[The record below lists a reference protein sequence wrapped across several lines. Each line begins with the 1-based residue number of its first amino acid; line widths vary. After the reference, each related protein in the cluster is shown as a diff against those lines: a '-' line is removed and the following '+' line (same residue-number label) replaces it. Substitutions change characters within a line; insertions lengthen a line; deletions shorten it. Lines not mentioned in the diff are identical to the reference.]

1 MAPAKKSKS
10 INKRYSSIQ
19 EVSPDKDADN
29 PSKSKQ
35 RKKLSDKLG
44 SQWSKAELE
53 RFYEA
58 YRKYGKDW
66 KKVAS
71 VLHNRS
77 IEMVEALY
85 NMNRAYLS
93 LPEGTASVVG
103 LIAMMTDHYNVLEG
117 SDSERESNDAS
128 QIPRRAQN
136 RKRPRVQLN
145 SPKEDSF
152 HHPSIASSEGCLSL
166 LKRTGLNDTHPRAVR
181 KRTPRVPVSNSR
193 KRDANESY
201 TSPSKRN
208 RKSEVDA
215 NDDVVAALALTEAW
229 QRRGSP
235 LVSQMPRSDHAK
247 PSPIHSWDRM
257 FPQSETCKAKHS
269 DAFSEE
275 GTEGSTG
282 GKESGDV
289 PYGRHRA
296 SLVDMEGVGTVE
308 VHHKGKKFYKKKVKV
323 EEMRNNLSNDSGEA
337 CSGTEEWLK
346 GSAQKGKVDIEVSSA
361 KVEQYLPRSQRKRTK
376 KLFFGDETPA
386 LDALNTLAS
395 LSTLMLPTSTM
406 DSESPVKFKEDG
418 TALETDEKSTIP
430 EAASMSHHR
439 HKIKHLGLR
448 EKSVKVINAVEDS
461 PSRKSKVERYSTT
474 NKKAASKTK
483 QQPELTNNTWKRKR
497 KSFVSKA
504 PNAEAPVQSQSI
516 KSVENKDTIEEENK
530 HIPKGKIN
538 GQVSAQSKQWKSVRV
553 SEGSPINVGQR
564 KSGIDLGVSAA
575 EVPVRLLARK
585 HQNRRKM
592 NLKRV
597 LISKEVK
604 SSENILK
611 NQPRKQ
617 SPIQQEKSSLKRK
630 LSSCLSSDMAR
641 RWCSFEWFYS
651 AIDYPWF
658 AKKEFVEYLN
668 HVGLGHIPR
677 LTRVEWGVIR
687 SSLGKPRRFS
697 ERFLL
702 EEREKLK
709 QYRESVRKHY
719 TELRTGVREGLPTD
733 LARPLSVGQRVIAID
748 PKTREVHDGK
758 VLTVDHDRCRVQFD
772 CPEIG
777 VKFVMDVDC
786 MPLNPLD
793 NMPEA
798 LRRQNL
804 SIDKYSLT
812 SNESRVNGHSNL
824 FGSIFFAPS
833 GHLEN
838 GTSPFNATV
847 MQAKLD
853 TNHNNLQAKA
863 ATYGQPFTMAH
874 IQGRDADI
882 NAISELNHALHKKE
896 TLLMELRNTN
906 NDIRDN
912 HNDLESI
919 LKDSEHF
926 KKHIA
931 TVLVQLREANDQ
943 ASSALL
949 HLRQRNTY
957 PANCL
962 PPWFNPQ
969 VISNFS
975 NGLARPVDSLVPQ
988 ELGPDIIEIIKGS
1001 RLKAH
1006 AMVDASIKAIS
1017 SVKEGEDPY
1026 TRIGEALDSVDKQ
1039 QLTSD
1044 ARMPVVKPTEQV
1056 NGIQHQ
1062 QNRLISNMSELT
1074 FAGASDPKLQEA
1086 SEKGEEQIP
1095 SELIKS
1101 CVATLLMIQSCTE
1114 RQYPPTDVAQIID
1127 SAVTSLHPCC
1137 PQNLPIYREIQM
1149 CMGRIKTQILAL
1161 IPT

>member
-77 IEMVEALY
+77 VEMVEALY

-128 QIPRRAQN
+128 QIPRRAPN

-181 KRTPRVPVSNSR
+181 KRTPRVPVSNTR

-201 TSPSKRN
+201 TSPSKRS

-235 LVSQMPRSDHAK
+235 LVSQMPRSDQAK

-289 PYGRHRA
+289 PYGRDTV
-296 SLVDMEGVGTVE
+296 SLEDMEGVGTVE

-361 KVEQYLPRSQRKRTK
+361 KVEQFLPRSQRKRTK

-386 LDALNTLAS
+386 LDALNTLAN

-406 DSESPVKFKEDG
+406 ESEPSVQFKDDG
-418 TALETDEKSTIP
+418 TALETDEKSIIP
-430 EAASMSHHR
+430 KAASMSHHR

-483 QQPELTNNTWKRKR
+483 QQPEPTNNTWKRKR
-497 KSFVSKA
+497 KSFMSKA
-504 PNAEAPVQSQSI
+504 PNAEAPVDSQSS

-530 HIPKGKIN
+530 HTPKGKIN
-538 GQVSAQSKQWKSVRV
+538 GRVSAQSKQWKSVRV
-553 SEGSPINVGQR
+553 SEGSPINVGQK
-564 KSGIDLGVSAA
+564 KSGIDLGASAA

-597 LISKEVK
+597 LVSKEVK

-812 SNESRVNGHSNL
+812 SNESPVNGHSSL

-847 MQAKLD
+847 NQAKLD

-863 ATYGQPFTMAH
+863 ASYGQPFTMAH

-896 TLLMELRNTN
+896 TLLVELRNTN

-912 HNDLESI
+912 HNDLEST

-931 TVLVQLREANDQ
+931 T

-957 PANCL
+957 PANSL
-962 PPWFNPQ
+962 PPWLNPK

-975 NGLARPVDSLVPQ
+975 NGLTRPVDSLVPQ

-1026 TRIGEALDSVDKQ
+1026 TRIGEALDTVDKR

-1044 ARMPVVKPTEQV
+1044 VRMPVVKSAE
-1056 NGIQHQ
+1056 
-1062 QNRLISNMSELT
+1062 
-1074 FAGASDPKLQEA
+1074 QEA
-1086 SEKGEEQIP
+1086 SEKSEEQIP